1 LFEWWKVSS
10 IDKGIF
16 HVGRFFQYKEDNL
29 RMLDIGGL
37 IYIVCTIYAR
47 MKIEGK
53 SKSNTL

>member
-37 IYIVCTIYAR
+37 IYIVCTIYSR
-47 MKIEGK
+47 MKMEGK
-53 SKSNTL
+53 IWT